1 MLRRTLA
8 LALLSL
14 TACGPVL
21 IGNGKRVT
29 DTREVAAFSRVDVSS
44 AIELIATP
52 GPAKLTVTTDE
63 NLQEF
68 IETLVEGDR
77 LVVRVRDSVNIGYPH
92 RLLVEVSSPR
102 LESLTASGA
111 STARF
116 TATACDRFELE
127 ATGASTV
134 SVTGLDSTLVKAN
147 ASGSSTVR
155 ATGTSKQLDA
165 DASGASSMF
174 IRELS
179 STNATVLAEGAS
191 LLQFTATG
199 TASGHASGAST
210 IEIFGRPASAQIG
223 SSGASTVRRAE

>member
-14 TACGPVL
+14 TACGPLVV
-21 IGNGKRVT
+21 GNGKRVT
-29 DTREVAAFSRVDVSS
+29 TTRDQPAFTRVDVSS
-44 AIELIATP
+44 AIELTATP
-52 GPAKLTVTTDE
+52 GPAKVTVSTDE

-68 IETLVEGDR
+68 IETFVEGDR
-77 LVVRVRDSVNIGYPH
+77 LVVRVRDEVNLGFPH
-92 RLLVEVSSPR
+92 RIFVEVSSPR
-102 LESLTASGA
+102 LEALTASGA

-116 TATACDRFELE
+116 GATACDRFELE
-127 ATGASTV
+127 ASGASTV

-165 DASGASSMF
+165 DASGSSSML

-179 STNATVLAEGAS
+179 STNATVRADGAS
-191 LLQFTATG
+191 VLQFTATG

-210 IEIFGRPASAQIG
+210 IEIFGHPASAQID